1 MGAACFFSYVGNEIA
16 ESRITSRQATKTQRY
31 PNGVRM
37 TYIVAFVKFDDSSTD
52 YAVDCLRTDLKV
64 DDLVLVSLQD
74 RKSKPGVITALQYLN
89 WDCKGRILCKLEEL
103 IADEHGVLIL
113 REGTVD
119 VVGLATISSTMK
131 HLISLGWIVQK
142 PVSKAYRAA
151 LTASNSTSSANIFF
165 RKNGVDLQ
173 LLPYKHSPA
182 PVPNSPIHINRSS
195 GRFIS
200 HFLSQS
206 GFNLYEGIDRF
217 SRSFLSDENNYER
230 FFSKSV
236 GSPKLLSPAD
246 IGRHQLSSDSTEH
259 LMSLEY
265 ALRDC
270 KDADGQIYLGDG
282 VYL

>member
-1 MGAACFFSYVGNEIA
+1 
-16 ESRITSRQATKTQRY
+16 
-31 PNGVRM
+31 M
-37 TYIVAFVKFDDSSTD
+37 TYIVAFVRLDESAND

-64 DDLVLVSLQD
+64 GDEVLVSLQD
-74 RKSKPGVITALQYLN
+74 RESKSGVISALQYLN
-89 WDCKGRILCKLEEL
+89 WDCNGRILCKLEEL
-103 IADEHGVLIL
+103 IADRYGALIP
-113 REGTVD
+113 RVGAAD

-131 HLISLGWIVQK
+131 HLISHGWIVQK

-151 LTASNSTSSANIFF
+151 LTVSNSTASANIFF

-173 LLPYKHSPA
+173 LLPCKHSST

-206 GFNLYEGIDRF
+206 GFNLYEGVDRF

-246 IGRHQLSSDSTEH
+246 IGRHQSSSDSTKH
-259 LMSLEY
+259 LMSLEF

-270 KDADGQIYLGDG
+270 KDANDQIYLSDG